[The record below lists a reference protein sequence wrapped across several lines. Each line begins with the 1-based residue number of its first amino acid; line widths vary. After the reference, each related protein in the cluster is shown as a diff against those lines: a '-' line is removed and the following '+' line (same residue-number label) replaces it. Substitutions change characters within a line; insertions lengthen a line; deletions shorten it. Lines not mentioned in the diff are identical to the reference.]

1 MIGLRG
7 TTNLKYIFG
16 EGAHDLEIIIAS
28 RKSKLA
34 QVQTDLVMS
43 MIYEKNKLNCH
54 KLLLDTKGDMRLDVS
69 LDKIGGKGVFVK
81 ELEIAMLDGR
91 AEAAVHSMKDMPY
104 EMPEGFEIVSMPIR
118 EDARDVYVSMNG
130 IQLKDLPKGAR
141 IGTSSQR
148 RSAQIMKLRP
158 DAVMVPIRGNIQTRV
173 EKIERENLDGIIL
186 AAAGLKRCGME
197 CIITQYLDVDDFVPA
212 IGQGALGIETLKT
225 SEYIDILK
233 SIEHPET
240 RICVDAERS
249 FMRTLNGG
257 CHSPIGAYARLQ
269 NDDMYIQGVFEIN
282 GKFLKK
288 DIIGSK
294 HDYINL
300 GKLLGEKILNA

>member
-1 MIGLRG
+1 MYLERLG
-7 TTNLKYIFG
+7 
-16 EGAHDLEIIIAS
+16 HDLGIIIAS

-43 MIYEKNKLNCH
+43 MIYEKH
-54 KLLLDTKGDMRLDVS
+54 KLICEKLLMDTKGDRILDVS

-81 ELEIAMLDGR
+81 EIEIAMLEGR
-91 AEAAVHSMKDMPY
+91 AEAAVHSMKDVPY
-104 EMPEGFEIVSMPIR
+104 AMPEGFEIVSMPIR

-130 IQLKDLPKGAR
+130 IPLEDLPKGAR

-148 RSAQIMKLRP
+148 RSAQIMKLRT

-212 IGQGALGIETLKT
+212 IGQGALGIEALKT
-225 SEYIDILK
+225 SSYIDILN
-233 SIEHPET
+233 SIEHLET

-249 FMRTLNGG
+249 FMRRLNGG
-257 CHSPIGAYARLQ
+257 CHSPIGAYARIQ
-269 NDDMYIQGVFEIN
+269 NEDMYIMGVFEIN
-282 GKFLKK
+282 GKFIKK
-288 DIIGSK
+288 DILGSK
-294 HDYINL
+294 YDYIRL
-300 GKLLGEKILNA
+300 GELLGEKIIND

>member
-1 MIGLRG
+1 MG
-7 TTNLKYIFG
+7 
-16 EGAHDLEIIIAS
+16 IIIAS

-43 MIYEKNKLNCH
+43 MIYEKH
-54 KLLLDTKGDMRLDVS
+54 KLICEKLLMDTKGDRILDVS

-81 ELEIAMLDGR
+81 EIEIAMLEGR
-91 AEAAVHSMKDMPY
+91 AEAAVHSMKDVPY
-104 EMPEGFEIVSMPIR
+104 AMPEGFEIVSMPIR

-130 IQLKDLPKGAR
+130 IPLEDLPKGAR

-148 RSAQIMKLRP
+148 RSAQIMKLRT

-212 IGQGALGIETLKT
+212 IGQGALGIEALKT
-225 SEYIDILK
+225 SSYIDILN
-233 SIEHPET
+233 SIEHLET

-249 FMRTLNGG
+249 FMRRLNGG
-257 CHSPIGAYARLQ
+257 CHSPIGAYARIQ
-269 NDDMYIQGVFEIN
+269 NEDMYIMGVFEIN
-282 GKFLKK
+282 GKFIKK
-288 DIIGSK
+288 DILGSK
-294 HDYINL
+294 YDYIRL
-300 GKLLGEKILNA
+300 GELLGEKIIND

>member
-1 MIGLRG
+1 MG
-7 TTNLKYIFG
+7 
-16 EGAHDLEIIIAS
+16 IIIAS

-34 QVQTDLVMS
+34 QIQTDLVMS
-43 MIYEKNKLNCH
+43 MIYQKHKLNCE
-54 KLLLDTKGDMRLDVS
+54 KLLLDTKGDRILDVS

-81 ELEIAMLDGR
+81 EIEIAMLEGR
-91 AEAAVHSMKDMPY
+91 AEAAVHSMKDVPY
-104 EMPEGFEIVSMPIR
+104 AMPEGFEIVSMPIR

-130 IQLKDLPKGAR
+130 IPLEDLPKGAR

-148 RSAQIMKLRP
+148 RSAQIMKLRG

-212 IGQGALGIETLKT
+212 IGQGALGIEALKT
-225 SEYIDILK
+225 SQYTDILK
-233 SIEHPET
+233 SIEHLET

-249 FMRTLNGG
+249 FMRRLNGG
-257 CHSPIGAYARLQ
+257 CHSPIGAYARIQ
-269 NDDMYIQGVFEIN
+269 NEDMYIMGVFELN
-282 GKFLKK
+282 GKFIKK
-288 DIIGSK
+288 DILGSK
-294 HDYINL
+294 YDYIRL
-300 GKLLGEKILNA
+300 GELLGEKIINN

>member
-1 MIGLRG
+1 MG
-7 TTNLKYIFG
+7 
-16 EGAHDLEIIIAS
+16 HDLGIIIAS

-34 QVQTDLVMS
+34 QIQTDLVMN
-43 MIYEKNKLNCH
+43 MIYQKHKLNCD
-54 KLLLDTKGDMRLDVS
+54 KLLMDTKGDRILDVS

-81 ELEIAMLDGR
+81 EIEMAILDGS
-91 AEAAVHSMKDMPY
+91 AEAAVHSMKDVPY
-104 EMPEGFEIVSMPIR
+104 ALPKGFEIVSMPMR

-130 IQLKDLPKGAR
+130 ISLKDLPKGAR

-173 EKIERENLDGIIL
+173 EKIEKENLDGIIL

-212 IGQGALGIETLKT
+212 IGQGALGIEALKT
-225 SEYIDILK
+225 NVNIDIFK

-249 FMRTLNGG
+249 FMRRLNGG
-257 CHSPIGAYARLQ
+257 CHSPIGAYARIQ
-269 NDDMYIQGVFEIN
+269 NEDMYIMGVFEIN
-282 GKFLKK
+282 GKFIKK
-288 DIIGSK
+288 DILGSK
-294 HDYINL
+294 YDYIRL
-300 GKLLGEKILNA
+300 GELLGEKIIND

>member
-1 MIGLRG
+1 MG
-7 TTNLKYIFG
+7 
-16 EGAHDLEIIIAS
+16 IIIAS

-34 QVQTDLVMS
+34 QIQTDIVMS
-43 MIYEKNKLNCH
+43 MIYKKHKLNCK
-54 KLLLDTKGDMRLDVS
+54 KLLMDTKGDRILDVS

-81 ELEIAMLDGR
+81 EIETAMLEGR
-91 AEAAVHSMKDMPY
+91 AEAAVHSMKDVPY
-104 EMPEGFEIVSMPIR
+104 AMPEGFQIVSMPIR

-130 IQLKDLPKGAR
+130 IRLEDLPKGAR

-148 RSAQIMKLRP
+148 RSAQIMKLRT

-197 CIITQYLDVDDFVPA
+197 CIITQYFDVDDFVPA

-225 SEYIDILK
+225 SQYIDILK
-233 SIEHPET
+233 SIEHLET

-249 FMRTLNGG
+249 FMRRLNGG
-257 CHSPIGAYARLQ
+257 CHSPIGAYARIQ
-269 NDDMYIQGVFEIN
+269 NEDMYIMGVFEIN
-282 GKFLKK
+282 GKFIKK
-288 DIIGSK
+288 DILGSK
-294 HDYINL
+294 YDYIKL
-300 GKLLGEKILNA
+300 GKLLGEKIINA